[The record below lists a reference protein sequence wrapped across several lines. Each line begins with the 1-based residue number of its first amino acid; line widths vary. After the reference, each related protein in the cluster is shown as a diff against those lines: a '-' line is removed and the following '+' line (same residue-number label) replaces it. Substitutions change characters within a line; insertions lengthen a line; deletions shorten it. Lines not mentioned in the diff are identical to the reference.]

1 MQVVNLIQN
10 RYVAN
15 LLPTIMASPI
25 SQRAITNF
33 FVRSTTGLHQ
43 RITQYLADKVIETE
57 GELEHYLWM
66 EIYQWMR
73 TEDEGNPIFNYA
85 AYKLHSQYYY
95 KEKKTYPDLEIYL
108 GDKPV
113 VIIELKHYSE
123 KIYDAAKMV
132 KDVEKNS
139 DRTSE
144 DTEPNYIADFYS
156 FYDSRTSRCGTRYT
170 KREINSSREELYYT
184 NLKVM

>member
-1 MQVVNLIQN
+1 
-10 RYVAN
+10 
-15 LLPTIMASPI
+15 MASPI

-95 KEKKTYPDLEIYL
+95 QEKKTYPDLEIYL

-123 KIYDAAKMV
+123 KIYDPAKML

-144 DTEPNYIADFYS
+144 DTDLITLLIFTHSMTPEHLAMELDKLNEKLIHPERNYIIPIS
-156 FYDSRTSRCGTRYT
+156 
-170 KREINSSREELYYT
+170 K
-184 NLKVM
+184 